1 MKQSV
6 HGLLVIDKPGGMTSR
21 AAVNR
26 VQGWFPRGTRIG
38 HAGTLDPL
46 ATGVLVVCL
55 GQATRLTEYVQR
67 MEKTYRACFLLGA
80 RSDTDDVEG
89 KVMPVAVA
97 TPPAPAEAIHKL
109 QAFVGEI
116 AQVPPAYSAA
126 KVTGR
131 RAYDLARQGKA
142 IDLQPR
148 TVHIH
153 AINLLAYDYPQLEID
168 VRCGKGTYV
177 RSLARDLGERLGC
190 GALIES
196 LRRTRIG
203 PFSVENAISVDLPGE
218 TARSQLLPISLAVA
232 DLPHVVLELPQI
244 ERLGHGQHVPLQ
256 KLAFESQE
264 VAVFDPSNVLI
275 GVATFDPIQ
284 QSLHADK
291 ILNLDQPR

>member
-26 VQGWFPRGTRIG
+26 LQGWFPRGTRIG

-67 MEKTYRACFLLGA
+67 MEKTYRAGLLLGA

-89 KVMPVAVA
+89 QVIPLSVGS
-97 TPPAPAEAIHKL
+97 PPAPDDVVHKL
-109 QAFVGEI
+109 QTFVGEI

-126 KVTGR
+126 KITGR

-244 ERLGHGQHVPLQ
+244 ERLGRGQHVPLQ

-284 QSLHADK
+284 QSLHAEK
-291 ILNLDQPR
+291 ILNLVPPA